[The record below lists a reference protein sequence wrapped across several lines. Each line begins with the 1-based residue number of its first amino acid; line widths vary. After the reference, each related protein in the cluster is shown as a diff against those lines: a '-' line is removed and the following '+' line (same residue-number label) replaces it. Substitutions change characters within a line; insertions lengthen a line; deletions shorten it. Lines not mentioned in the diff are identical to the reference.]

1 MWKTEKELR
10 VSLRA
15 VFLFFSAVLCLTVC
29 SLTACSGQEE
39 KAEVLLYEA
48 NSDETASGSAVSGSF
63 VTVGEDEIK
72 TATVRKMTYKEE
84 FADMAEIKYLDTD
97 SFYIFEEDAV
107 LDAIKVKPDQK
118 VKKGDVLAVYH
129 VETSKTSLQKQK
141 LLIDQARADYEMG
154 LSELKRTLSGM
165 KEELGRLK
173 SRSEKKMKQL
183 EIRKMQKQIDAYKKG
198 EKEVT
203 DQEKEYAKLLQMQKG
218 TNLVA
223 KKSGVI
229 TDTAISSVGEDID
242 SSVKII
248 EMRSNDDWVLKVSDP
263 DSKLR
268 YNMEVSVRFGK
279 SVDDYREE
287 VKGKVITTGNLAGSD
302 GSGDEMGGDMMWEE
316 GEDGGGGAE
325 VYIEIRDKDKKKYDF
340 EHQNVYVYAVSFSIE
355 NALVTD
361 ADAVYSES
369 VDISNRL
376 YVLLLE
382 NGKMHKRFIVSNYST
397 EEEVVIDQGVSE
409 GQTLAV
415 VQLGGMS

>member
-1 MWKTEKELR
+1 MWKTEKRLR
-10 VSLRA
+10 ISLCA
-15 VFLFFSAVLCLTVC
+15 VFLFFSAAMC
-29 SLTACSGQEE
+29 LTACSGQEE
-39 KAEVLLYEA
+39 KAEALLYEA
-48 NSDETASGSAVSGSF
+48 HSDETASGGAVSGSF
-63 VTVGEDEIK
+63 VSVGEDQIK
-72 TATVRKMTYKEE
+72 TATVRRTTYKEE
-84 FADMAEIKYLDTD
+84 FADMAEIEYHDTD
-97 SFYIFEEDAV
+97 SLYISEENAV

-118 VKKGDVLAVYH
+118 VKKGDVLAAYH
-129 VETSKTSLQKQK
+129 VETPKTSLQKQK

-154 LSELKRTLSGM
+154 LSELKQALSGM
-165 KEELGRLK
+165 KEELGGMK
-173 SRSEKKMKQL
+173 TKSEKKMKRL
-183 EIRKMQKQIDAYKKG
+183 EIGKMQKQIDAYKKG

-203 DQEKEYAKLLQMQKG
+203 DQEKEYAKLLRMQKG
-218 TNLVA
+218 ANLVA

-248 EMRSNDDWVLKVSDP
+248 EMRSNNDWVLKVSDP

-268 YNMEVSVRFGK
+268 YNMDVSVRLGK

-287 VKGKVITTGNLAGSD
+287 VKGKVITTSNLTEGGGSD
-302 GSGDEMGGDMMWEE
+302 DEGGDMMQ
-316 GEDGGGGAE
+316 GEDEDGDGGAD

-340 EHQNVYVYAVSFSIE
+340 ENQNVYVHAVSFSVE

-382 NGKMHKRFIVSNYST
+382 NGKLHKRFIVSNYST
-397 EEEVVIDQGVSE
+397 EKEVLIDQGVFE

-415 VQLGGMS
+415 VQ